1 MKGTVP
7 EVAIF
12 ADTNLGTRI
21 AFNSPFHITAG
32 TLKRDFEKVHFTC
45 LPDIGEIQVHGLM
58 VRRKSCFYYLPDSF
72 LVKNVF
78 PTMRET
84 WFLHVEVRPLKC
96 LRVPCLPCDAAIS
109 LKQRDLMT
117 CNCENNTRCNSEEKR
132 EKELNPCA
140 DSSEENEVIDHV
152 LKEKGNSHENSEHGI
167 PERDSCRF
175 EDKPTSTASKSRCA
189 MPETN
194 VVSKS
199 QCAISETNVAN
210 KSQCAM
216 PETNVEFQVELCA
229 SSVQETPSKM
239 STQVISVSGII
250 NKYFSG
256 FNGIDTFSCSSNS
269 DVTSRVVHSE
279 FEVQSNTGAQSCS
292 KKQVDSLSQFTP
304 KTPPHVP
311 LHVEFVSKNSG
322 SKTRKPKVE
331 KCSRKRRSKVE
342 KCSKN
347 RGSKVGKF
355 LLSASKSLGASNN
368 KQSPALSLCKF
379 KNIKLLEEIPKI
391 NRSIFSICDSD
402 D

>member
-1 MKGTVP
+1 MKGTVA

-21 AFNSPFHITAG
+21 AFNSPFHVTAG

-72 LVKNVF
+72 PVKNVF

-84 WFLHVEVRPLKC
+84 WFLHVEVRPVSC
-96 LRVPCLPCDAAIS
+96 LRVPCLPCDAATA
-109 LKQRDLMT
+109 LKQRNLMT
-117 CNCENNTRCNSEEKR
+117 YNCKTKTRCNIEEKR
-132 EKELNPCA
+132 EEELNPCA
-140 DSSEENEVIDHV
+140 YPSKENEVIDHV
-152 LKEKGNSHENSEHGI
+152 LKEKGNSHENSEHGMQ
-167 PERDSCRF
+167 ERDSCRF
-175 EDKPTSTASKSRCA
+175 GDKPTSTAS
-189 MPETN
+189 
-194 VVSKS
+194 
-199 QCAISETNVAN
+199 
-210 KSQCAM
+210 AM

-256 FNGIDTFSCSSNS
+256 FNGINKFSSSSNS

-279 FEVQSNTGAQSCS
+279 IEVQSNTGGAHSCS
-292 KKQVDSLSQFTP
+292 KKQVDSLSQFSP

-347 RGSKVGKF
+347 RRSKVGKF

-379 KNIKLLEEIPKI
+379 KNIKLLEEISQI
-391 NRSIFSICDSD
+391 NHSIFSICDSD

>member
-1 MKGTVP
+1 MKATAA

-45 LPDIGEIQVHGLM
+45 LPDIGEIQVQGLM

-72 LVKNVF
+72 PVKNVF
-78 PTMRET
+78 PKMRET

-96 LRVPCLPCDAAIS
+96 LRVPCLPCDVAIT
-109 LKQRDLMT
+109 LKQRNLMT
-117 CNCENNTRCNSEEKR
+117 YNCENKTRCNCEEKR
-132 EKELNPCA
+132 EEELNPCA
-140 DSSEENEVIDHV
+140 YPSEENEVIDHV
-152 LKEKGNSHENSEHGI
+152 LKERGNSHENSEHEM

-175 EDKPTSTASKSRCA
+175 GDKPTSTASKSR
-189 MPETN
+189 
-194 VVSKS
+194 
-199 QCAISETNVAN
+199 
-210 KSQCAM
+210 CAM

-229 SSVQETPSKM
+229 SSVQETPSNM

-256 FNGIDTFSCSSNS
+256 FNAIDKFSSSSNS
-269 DVTSRVVHSE
+269 DVTSRAVHSE
-279 FEVQSNTGAQSCS
+279 IEVQSNTRAQSFS
-292 KKQVDSLSQFTP
+292 KKQVDSLSQFSP
-304 KTPPHVP
+304 KIPPHVP
-311 LHVEFVSKNSG
+311 LHVELVSKTSG
-322 SKTRKPKVE
+322 SKTRKSKVE
-331 KCSRKRRSKVE
+331 KCSKKRRSKVE

-347 RGSKVGKF
+347 RRSKVGKF

-368 KQSPALSLCKF
+368 NSSPALSLCKF
-379 KNIKLLEEIPKI
+379 KNIKLLEEISQI